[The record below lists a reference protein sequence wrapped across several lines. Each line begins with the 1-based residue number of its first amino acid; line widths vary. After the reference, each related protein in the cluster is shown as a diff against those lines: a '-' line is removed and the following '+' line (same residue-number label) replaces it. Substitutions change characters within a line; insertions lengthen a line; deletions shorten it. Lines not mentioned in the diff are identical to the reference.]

1 MWRKNKKQETQE
13 INIMSIIAER
23 IYQRDTCIFIYGER
37 KN

>member
-1 MWRKNKKQETQE
+1 MWRKNKTQETQE

-23 IYQRDTCIFIYGER
+23 IYQRDTCTSIYGEE